1 MINYESQR
9 ERRES
14 EMKKKTIGES
24 RIRGREKEKANKERE
39 GRERELMI

>member
-1 MINYESQR
+1 
-9 ERRES
+9 
-14 EMKKKTIGES
+14 MKKKTIGES

>member
-14 EMKKKTIGES
+14 EMKKKAIGES
-24 RIRGREKEKANKERE
+24 RIRGRMMNDNMERKRDYE
-39 GRERELMI
+39 